1 VTLLRLRRSGAAL
14 VRIAP
19 FLLAACVASQST
31 TPPAS
36 PTAAPPAQLT
46 LRVLVTSLTDRDA
59 SGPPLAGA
67 HVCVATPRGDER
79 CTESAKDGTAAF
91 TLAPT
96 TYLLRVDGPDATR
109 WVSDKRVVD
118 ATGADTALWI
128 GLPARI
134 RISGVVKNDRGAPVA
149 RAQACAHPI
158 TRIDVTC
165 ARSGADGKYTIE
177 TRADLYRVDI
187 EGPPGAKLVPEWAG
201 GSAFEDNAIVFDART
216 SDVPD
221 VDFALVP
228 GVVLRGTV
236 RVGGATTPD
245 AQVCLSTL
253 AAPVGWQC
261 ERTDKHGAYS
271 ALRVPGEY
279 WVWSLPPDR
288 VRAVGLWY
296 DRVLGGADATAF
308 DLSSDASLDIS
319 LPSGPQIAG
328 RVRNEAGE
336 AVPDVLVCVDTAF
349 TSGRIC
355 RPSGF
360 DGSYAVTTR
369 AGLTYIVSV
378 IPPAGSGYLAEY
390 WDHKHNWTEADGV
403 RLGSADTSI
412 DLVLRRGV
420 IVRGTIKDK
429 RGLPAVSATINFGD
443 PREVEAAA
451 ATDGSGAFEVAVPPG
466 KYHVDVFPPRFPGNL
481 VGREMEIDATGAVE
495 IDIVLDDI
503 AP

>member
-14 VRIAP
+14 VRLLP
-19 FLLAACVASQST
+19 FLLAGCVASQAT
-31 TPPAS
+31 TPSPT
-36 PTAAPPAQLT
+36 PTAAPISQLT
-46 LRVLVTSLTDRDA
+46 LRVLVTSLTDLDA

-67 HVCVATPRGDER
+67 RVCAATPRGDER
-79 CTESAKDGTAAF
+79 CTEAAKDGTATF

-96 TYLLRVDGPDATR
+96 TYLLRVEGPDATH
-109 WVSDKRVVD
+109 WMTDERVIDV
-118 ATGADTALWI
+118 TGADTAVWV
-128 GLPARI
+128 GLPARV
-134 RISGVVKNDRGAPVA
+134 RITGVVKSDKGAAVA

-158 TRIDVTC
+158 TRVDIVC
-165 ARSGADGKYTIE
+165 ARADADGKYTIE
-177 TRADLYRVDI
+177 TRADLYRVDVD
-187 EGPPGAKLVPEWAG
+187 GPPGAKLVPQWAG
-201 GSAFEDNAIVFDART
+201 GSAFEDNAIVFDGRT
-216 SDVPD
+216 SDVAN
-221 VDFALVP
+221 VDFELTP

-236 RVGGATTPD
+236 RVAGATIED

-261 ERTDKHGAYS
+261 ERTDKHGAYA
-271 ALRVPGEY
+271 ALRVPGDY

-296 DRVLGGADATAF
+296 DRVLGGVDATAF
-308 DLSSDASLDIS
+308 DLSSDATLDIT
-319 LPSGPQIAG
+319 LPSGPQITG
-328 RVRNEAGE
+328 RVVNEAGE
-336 AVPDVLVCVDTAF
+336 AVSDVLVCVDTAF

-360 DGSYAVTTR
+360 DGRYAVTTR
-369 AGLTYIVSV
+369 AGLTYILSV
-378 IPPAGSGYLAEY
+378 IPPAGSGYVAEY

-403 RLGSADTSI
+403 RLGTADTQV

-420 IVRGTIKDK
+420 IVRGTIKDR

-443 PREVEAAA
+443 PRAVEAAA
-451 ATDGSGAFEVAVPPG
+451 ATDGAGTFEVVVPSG

-495 IDIVLDDI
+495 IDIVLEDI

>member
-1 VTLLRLRRSGAAL
+1 MTLLRLQRSGAAL
-14 VRIAP
+14 VRLLP
-19 FLLAACVASQST
+19 LLLAACVASQAT
-31 TPPAS
+31 TPSPA
-36 PTAAPPAQLT
+36 PTASAPSQLT
-46 LRVLVTSLTDRDA
+46 LRVLVTSLTDLDA
-59 SGPPLAGA
+59 SGAPLAGA
-67 HVCVATPRGDER
+67 HVCAATPRGEER
-79 CTESAKDGTAAF
+79 CSEAAKDGIATF

-96 TYLLRVDGPDATR
+96 TYLLRAEGPDAAHWMT
-109 WVSDKRVVD
+109 DKRVVD
-118 ATGADTALWI
+118 VTGADTAVWI
-128 GLPARI
+128 GLPARV
-134 RISGVVKNDRGAPVA
+134 RISGVVKDDRGAAVA
-149 RAQACAHPI
+149 RAQACAHPVKRADI
-158 TRIDVTC
+158 VC
-165 ARSGADGKYTIE
+165 ARSGPDGKYSIE

-187 EGPPGAKLVPEWAG
+187 DGPPGAKLVPQWAG
-201 GSAFEDNAIVFDART
+201 GSAFEDNGIVFDART
-216 SDVPD
+216 SDVTD
-221 VDFALVP
+221 VDFDVVP

-236 RVGGATTPD
+236 RVAGATIED

-261 ERTDKHGAYS
+261 ERTDKHGAYA

-308 DLSSDASLDIS
+308 VLTSDSTLDIT
-319 LPSGPQIAG
+319 LPSGPQITG
-328 RVRNEAGE
+328 RVVNESGE
-336 AVPDVLVCVDTAF
+336 PVPDVLVCVDTAF

-360 DGSYAVTTR
+360 DGRYAVTTR

-378 IPPAGSGYLAEY
+378 IPPTGSGYIAEY
-390 WDHKHNWTEADGV
+390 WDHKRNWTEADGV
-403 RLGSADTSI
+403 PLRAADTRV

-420 IVRGTIKDK
+420 IVKGTIKDK

-443 PREVEAAA
+443 PRVVEAAA
-451 ATDGSGAFEVAVPPG
+451 ATDAAGAFEVVVPSG

-481 VGREMEIDATGAVE
+481 VGREMEIDATGAVD

>member
-1 VTLLRLRRSGAAL
+1 VTVLRLRRSGAAL
-14 VRIAP
+14 GRLLP
-19 FLLAACVASQST
+19 FLLAACVASQAT
-31 TPPAS
+31 TPSPS
-36 PTAAPPAQLT
+36 PTATSLSQLT
-46 LRVLVTSLTDRDA
+46 LRVLVTSLTELDA

-67 HVCVATPRGDER
+67 RVCVATPRGDQR
-79 CTESAKDGTAAF
+79 CTEAAKDGTATF

-109 WVSDKRVVD
+109 WMTDERVIDV
-118 ATGADTALWI
+118 TGADTAVWI

-134 RISGVVKNDRGAPVA
+134 RISGVVKDDKGAVVA
-149 RAQACAHPI
+149 RAQACAHPV
-158 TRIDVTC
+158 TRVDLVC

-177 TRADLYRVDI
+177 ARADLYRVDVN
-187 EGPPGAKLVPEWAG
+187 GPPGAKLVPQWAG
-201 GSAFEDNAIVFDART
+201 GSDFEDNAIVFDART
-216 SDVPD
+216 SDVAD
-221 VDFALVP
+221 VDFGLTP

-236 RVGGATTPD
+236 RVGGATIED

-261 ERTDKHGAYS
+261 ERTDKHGAYA

-296 DRVLGGADATAF
+296 DRVLGGVDATAF
-308 DLSSDASLDIS
+308 DLSSDATLDIS
-319 LPSGPQIAG
+319 LPIGPQIRG
-328 RVRNEAGE
+328 RVVNEAGE
-336 AVPDVLVCVDTAF
+336 PVPDVLVCVDTAF

-360 DGSYAVTTR
+360 DGTYTVTTR
-369 AGLTYIVSV
+369 PSTYIVSV
-378 IPPAGSGYLAEY
+378 IPPAGSGYIAEY
-390 WDHKHNWTEADGV
+390 WSHKHNWTDADAV
-403 RLGSADTSI
+403 RLGTGDTQV

-420 IVRGTIKDK
+420 TVKGTIKDK

-443 PREVEAAA
+443 PRAVEAAA
-451 ATDGSGAFEVAVPPG
+451 ATDGAGAFEVVVPSG

-503 AP
+503 TP